1 MRKALIPKF
10 LHQLSLQ
17 GRILMAIL
25 LPLAIV
31 TALLVFES
39 TTRLQARGEANVQAQ
54 RETLLADRQESL
66 KHLVQ
71 TAMTAIAPIYDNAG
85 ANDTQAKRQAAEILR
100 SMRYGENGYFF
111 VYDYQGTN
119 VVLPTSPETEGKSLW
134 EKQAPNGD
142 YIIQGFVKQAKAGG
156 GFHDYPWANPSSGQD
171 EPKLSYL
178 AGLDKWN
185 WALGTGVYIT
195 DIEEQVAV
203 LRKEVEAEVAKSVLV
218 NGLISLAAF
227 LIVGV
232 IAVIVTRR
240 IIGPIRRTSAAM
252 EDIASGEA
260 DLTKR
265 LPVVRNDEIGELAEQ
280 FNAFVARIQTTLLE
294 VRGSTD
300 SVGHAAGEIAQ
311 ASQDLAGRTEQA
323 ASNLQQTSASM
334 EQLTGTVGNSAESAV
349 QASQLA
355 QTAADVAKRGGEV
368 MGQVAHTMAD
378 INASSKQIGEIIE
391 LMDGIAFQTN
401 ILALNASVEAARA
414 GEHGRGFAVVA
425 GEVRNLAS
433 RSAQASKEIRTL
445 IDTSVERTR
454 SGTQLVESA
463 GHTMREIVDSV
474 MRVTDVI
481 SEISAATKEQS
492 VGIGQVNSAVAEL
505 DQMTQQ
511 NAAMVEE
518 SSAAADELRSQAQRL
533 AGTIA
538 AFRLGA
544 SQASA
549 EHLREVNGLPG
560 ASRTPSARAA
570 LSASASKS
578 LPARGGSGKSQAEED
593 WSTF

>member
-1 MRKALIPKF
+1 MQKTFAPQF
-10 LHQLSLQ
+10 LRQLSLQ
-17 GRILMAIL
+17 GRILMAVL

-39 TTRLQARGEANVQAQ
+39 TTRLQARGEASVQAQ
-54 RETLLADRQESL
+54 REMLLADRQESL
-66 KHLVQ
+66 KNLVQ
-71 TAMTAIAPIYDNAG
+71 TAMTAIAPFYADAG
-85 ANDTQAKRQAAEILR
+85 ANDTQAKRQAAEVLR

-119 VVLPTSPETEGKSLW
+119 IVLPTSPETEGKSLW
-134 EKQAPNGD
+134 DKQAPNGD

-156 GFHDYPWANPSSGQD
+156 GFHDYPWGNPASGQE

-178 AGLDKWN
+178 TGLDKWN

-195 DIEEQVAV
+195 DIEEQVAA
-203 LRKEVEAEVAKSVLV
+203 LREQVEADVAESVMFNALL
-218 NGLISLAAF
+218 GLGAF
-227 LIVGV
+227 IIVGM
-232 IAVIVTRR
+232 IAVVITRR
-240 IIGPIRRTSAAM
+240 IIGPIRQTSAAM
-252 EDIASGEA
+252 ADIASGEA

-265 LPVVRNDEIGELAEQ
+265 LPVMRKDEIGELAEQ

-300 SVGHAAGEIAQ
+300 SVEHAAREIAQ
-311 ASQDLAGRTEQA
+311 ASQDLAGRTEQT

-334 EQLTGTVGNSAESAV
+334 EQLTGTVSNSADSAT
-349 QASQLA
+349 QANQLVH
-355 QTAADVAKRGGEV
+355 TAAEVAKRGGSV
-368 MGQVAHTMAD
+368 MGQVAHTMEE
-378 INASSKQIGEIIE
+378 INASSKQIAEIIE

-454 SGTQLVESA
+454 TGTQLVESA
-463 GHTMREIVDSV
+463 GHTMQEIVDSV
-474 MRVTDVI
+474 IRVTDVI

-533 AGTIA
+533 TGTIA
-538 AFRLGA
+538 AFRLGENY
-544 SQASA
+544 SQATHGELS
-549 EHLREVNGLPG
+549 HTRRESLVRPAP
-560 ASRTPSARAA
+560 AS
-570 LSASASKS
+570 SASKALTS
-578 LPARGGSGKSQAEED
+578 RTGKAEPQAVED